1 MNREDMARV
10 LLDGLQKR
18 SPFIAELNGFESVI
32 VDGEVNLLDLADVV
46 LEALYVDIA
55 ERLASEGRSGQ

>member
-1 MNREDMARV
+1 MARV

-18 SPFIAELNGFESVI
+18 SPFIAELNGLESVI